1 VSEAPAPLGAGAPAS
16 PSLDRARRIEEASLR
31 AWPALTESDFD
42 GWRLRFANGYTRR
55 SNSVTPL
62 GPSRLHLDDKIAACE
77 RIYAERGLPTIFRL
91 TPFAPGEL
99 DLRLASR
106 GYVRTEQVEVRAR
119 PLDPAGSPLYRA
131 PRRPRARTWRVAA
144 LGLDRWLDVF
154 TTLSGAA
161 ESTRAAHRQVLAA
174 VTGTRRLL
182 ALMADVD
189 PAHGPRPR
197 EKPPAAVSCGMSVLQ
212 EGLLG
217 LFDLVTDRA
226 HRGRGFG
233 GELLRR
239 ALAWGMRSG
248 GEEAYLQVVDTNWNA
263 ARLYE
268 RAGFELV
275 YRYHYRER
283 R

>member
-1 VSEAPAPLGAGAPAS
+1 MSHAPAPLGAGAPAS
-16 PSLDRARRIEEASLR
+16 SSLDRARRIEEASLR

-62 GPSRLHLDDKIAACE
+62 GPSRLDLDDKIAACE
-77 RIYAERGLPTIFRL
+77 RIYGERGLPAIFRL

-99 DLRLASR
+99 DRRLESR
-106 GYVRTEQVEVRAR
+106 GYVLTERVEVRAR
-119 PLDPAGSPLYRA
+119 RLGPAGPALYRA
-131 PRRPRARTWRVAA
+131 PRGPRARALRAES

-154 TTLSGAA
+154 TALSGATEA
-161 ESTRAAHRQVLAA
+161 TRPVHRQVLAA
-174 VTGTRRLL
+174 VTGKRRLL
-182 ALMADVD
+182 ALMADVE
-189 PAHGPRPR
+189 PPRGPGDGH
-197 EKPPAAVSCGMSVLQ
+197 EAAVSCGMSVLQ

-226 HRGRGFG
+226 YRGRGFG

-239 ALAWGMRSG
+239 ALAWGVRAG

-263 ARLYE
+263 VRLYE